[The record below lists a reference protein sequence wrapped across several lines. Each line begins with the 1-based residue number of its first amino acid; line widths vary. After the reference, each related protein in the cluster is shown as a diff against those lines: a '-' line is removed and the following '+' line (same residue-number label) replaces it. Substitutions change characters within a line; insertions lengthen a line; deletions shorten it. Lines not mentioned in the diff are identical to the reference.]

1 MKTALI
7 TTTINVPRV
16 LELYR
21 AHSEDVRFFVTG
33 DMKSDSVPLIR
44 FCRELGNTVCY
55 DAVDQDDLGYKCH
68 ELIGWST
75 IARRNIA
82 MLEALKWGA
91 DVIVTIDDD
100 NIPVDSGYFN
110 DFVKHWYHPP
120 GPGDRWHRT
129 PVTQEHNADVVGC
142 PYFNGIRVTSESGWF
157 DVGTLLDPIAPHRG
171 FPHDKASTP
180 TYSHVC
186 GRKVGVAAGICL
198 GDPDISAVTR
208 IARAPVV
215 HRVSELLRAGIV
227 VDPAGER
234 RPERE
239 RVTDALGTV
248 EIWRT
253 VSRGTWTV
261 FNSQNT
267 AIIRELAPAF
277 FMVPQWGRYDDIYGS
292 LLVQRLMRERGYVT
306 HFGQPFVWQQRNRHD
321 LLRDLR
327 AEQFGSERI
336 LDFAQWLDGFV
347 FTGKE
352 KVTDQMRVMFT
363 NLPDWMPDRGKIQE
377 LVMAWCLDCDEVMK

>member
-21 AHSEDVRFFVTG
+21 AHSEDVRFFVALERNG
-33 DMKSDSVPLIR
+33 GNSEINNFVDS
-44 FCRELGNTVCY
+44 LGNAQWCY
-55 DAVDQDDLGYKCH
+55 GDDYKCSD
-68 ELIGWST
+68 LLGWRT

-82 MLEALKWGA
+82 MLEALRWGA
-91 DVIVTIDDD
+91 EIIITVDDD
-100 NIPVDSGYFN
+100 NIPIDSGYFWQFESVIEN
-110 DFVKHWYHPP
+110 GF
-120 GPGDRWHRT
+120 
-129 PVTQEHNADVVGC
+129 A
-142 PYFNGIRVTSESGWF
+142 GIRATSESGWF
-157 DVGTLLDPIAPHRG
+157 DVGTLLDPVSPHRG
-171 FPHDKASTP
+171 FPHDKTSTP

-208 IARAPVV
+208 IARAPIV

-336 LDFAQWLDGFV
+336 LDFAQWLDGFI

-352 KVTDQMRVMFT
+352 KVTDQMRIMFT
-363 NLPDWMPDRGKIQE
+363 NLPDWMPDRGNIQG
-377 LVMAWCLDCDEVMK
+377 LVLAWTQDCDEVMK

>member
-7 TTTINVPRV
+7 TTTVNIPRV

-21 AHSEDVRFFVTG
+21 AHSEDVRFFVALEPSKQPVGLCDYIDSIDNARWIHG
-33 DMKSDSVPLIR
+33 D
-44 FCRELGNTVCY
+44 E
-55 DAVDQDDLGYKCH
+55 YKCS
-68 ELIGWST
+68 ELIGWNT

-91 DVIVTIDDD
+91 DIVVTVDDD
-100 NIPVDSGYFN
+100 NIPIDPFYFEAFERAL
-110 DFVKHWYHPP
+110 DWRKVLAPRYGSRLF
-120 GPGDRWHRT
+120 D
-129 PVTQEHNADVVGC
+129 
-142 PYFNGIRVTSESGWF
+142 GIQASSESGWF

-171 FPHDKASTP
+171 FPHVKAAAS
-180 TYSHVC
+180 TYSHC
-186 GRKVGVAAGICL
+186 TKRKVGVAAGICL
-198 GDPDISAVTR
+198 GDPDVSATTR

-239 RVTDALGTV
+239 RVTDELGTV

-277 FMVPQWGRYDDIYGS
+277 FMVPQWGRYDDIFAS
-292 LLVQRLMRERGYVT
+292 LVVQRIMRERGFVT
-306 HFGQPFVWQQRNRHD
+306 HFGMPYVWQSRNQHD
-321 LLRDLR
+321 LLSDLK
-327 AEQFGSERI
+327 AEQFGAERI

-347 FTGKE
+347 FTGNE
-352 KVTDQMRVMFT
+352 KVSDQMRIMFT
-363 NLPDWMPDRGKIQE
+363 NLLDWMPERSKIQE
-377 LVMAWCLDCDEVMK
+377 MVLAWSEDCDQAAPTGSEL